1 MKKHIILTALLLATL
16 SAQTSNSEFTLTYM
30 TTIFQHACSGTLFI
44 PISVYY
50 IVGKAFAMTSNR
62 YGA

>member
-30 TTIFQHACSGTLFI
+30 TTIFQRACSGTLYI

-50 IVGKAFAMTSNR
+50 IVGKALL
-62 YGA
+62 